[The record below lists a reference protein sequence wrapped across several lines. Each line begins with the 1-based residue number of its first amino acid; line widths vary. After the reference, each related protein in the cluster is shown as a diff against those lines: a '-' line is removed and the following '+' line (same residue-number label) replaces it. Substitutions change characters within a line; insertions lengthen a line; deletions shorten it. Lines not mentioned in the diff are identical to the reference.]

1 VADVH
6 IALLRAV
13 NVGGTGKLAMSDLRA
28 FLESLGF
35 ENVRTY
41 IQSGNAV
48 FSGGAREGAEL
59 EAFLEQEAL
68 ARLGLD
74 TSFLVR
80 SPGEWDDTIRAN
92 PFTGKAEQDPR
103 RLLVMALKDAPSR
116 TQFEALRD
124 GYAGPEPFELI
135 GKHLYVDYLEGSGNS
150 KLTNVLIERKLETR
164 GTARNWNTVLKLAEM
179 AAV

>member
-1 VADVH
+1 MAGVH

-13 NVGGTGKLAMSDLRA
+13 NVGGTGKLAMADLRV
-28 FLESLGF
+28 FLEGLGF

-48 FSGGAREGAEL
+48 FSGGGREGPEL
-59 EAFLEQEAL
+59 EAFLEQEAQV
-68 ARLGLD
+68 RLGLD
-74 TSFLVR
+74 ASFIVR
-80 SPGEWDDTIRAN
+80 TPGEWNDAIRAN
-92 PFTGKAEQDPR
+92 PFTEKAEQDPR
-103 RLLVMALKDAPSR
+103 RLLVMALKDPPSPER
-116 TQFEALRD
+116 FEALRN
-124 GYAGPEPFELI
+124 GYAGPEPFELA

-179 AAV
+179 AVD